1 MFGSLFTRKS
11 RLLGAV
17 AAIATL
23 ALLLLPGTAF
33 ARATS
38 GGGVYQQTNLVSNL
52 QGMPIPTRTWSI
64 PGVFHMR
71 QQALSGFQTTPRGY
85 PRCMMVRGTYSRLL

>member
-52 QGMPIPTRTWSI
+52 QGKAAHTDPNLVNPWGISYAPTSPFWISESRGSSRRFWSWT
-64 PGVFHMR
+64 GV
-71 QQALSGFQTTPRGY
+71 
-85 PRCMMVRGTYSRLL
+85 YSSL